1 MPTFADKRGVTPSH
15 SDRVVAAGTFHF
27 LLGYTVFMTST
38 SAASGGILHTENIL
52 HPEQRR

>member
-38 SAASGGILHTENIL
+38 SAASGGVLHTENIL